1 MKFVQSG
8 VVSFFFFG
16 FKEWHSPPNQHPLVP
31 AEKIP
36 FEKWISLTLTT
47 EFIASNNK
55 EIIFFCFLRK
65 KKKMILTFLLKKK
78 KSLKKKRFLYFDFQ
92 KMKEN

>member
-65 KKKMILTFLLKKK
+65 KKNDFDIFTEKKK
-78 KSLKKKRFLYFDFQ
+78 IFKKKRFLYFDFQ